1 VSARGTPERELEAER
16 RLELALKYL
25 EEGRAFADKDPVQAS
40 EKLYKAAEEAV
51 KALAAALD
59 LEQAKTA
66 AREGG
71 WRAKLLNRAAEAAAE
86 KLGTEE
92 LALWWK
98 AAYHLHVEGSREAR
112 LDSEDVK
119 RNAKYVEALVK
130 TAAEVLKS
138 RGGKRSL

>member
-1 VSARGTPERELEAER
+1 VSARETPERELEAER
-16 RLELALKYL
+16 RLELALKFL

-40 EKLYKAAEEAV
+40 EKLYKAVEEAV

-59 LEQAKTA
+59 LEQAKAA

-71 WRAKLLNRAAEAAAE
+71 WWTKLLNRAAEAAAE
-86 KLGTEE
+86 KLSLEE

-98 AAYHLHVEGSREAR
+98 AAYYLHVEGFHEAR

-130 TAAEVLKS
+130 TAAEVLKGRS
-138 RGGKRSL
+138 GKRSP

>member
-1 VSARGTPERELEAER
+1 M
-16 RLELALKYL
+16 ELALKYL

-98 AAYHLHVEGSREAR
+98 AAYYLHVEGFHEAR

-130 TAAEVLKS
+130 TAAEVLKGRS
-138 RGGKRSL
+138 GKRSL

>member
-1 VSARGTPERELEAER
+1 
-16 RLELALKYL
+16 
-25 EEGRAFADKDPVQAS
+25 VQAS

-86 KLGTEE
+86 KLGLEE

-98 AAYHLHVEGSREAR
+98 AAYYLHAEGFHEAR
-112 LDSEDVK
+112 LDSENVK
-119 RNAKYVEALVK
+119 RNLRYVEAIVRAGKLK
-130 TAAEVLKS
+130 QPNAPGNRRAGAA
-138 RGGKRSL
+138 